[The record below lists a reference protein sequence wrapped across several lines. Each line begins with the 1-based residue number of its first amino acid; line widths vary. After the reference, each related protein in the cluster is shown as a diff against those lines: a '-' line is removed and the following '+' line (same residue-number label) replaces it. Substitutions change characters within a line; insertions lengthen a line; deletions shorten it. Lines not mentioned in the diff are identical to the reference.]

1 MSNKYG
7 REVKCSRCWQPW
19 YGWGT
24 ICNDCRQIETL
35 GEIAANSQRHTA
47 PNINSSFSVEDTS
60 FYRWGM
66 WIFIL
71 VLNIVLDWWPIK
83 LIWIGMKAMVFFSF
97 GWWMGMEW

>member
-35 GEIAANSQRHTA
+35 GEISSNSRRQRT
-47 PNINSSFSVEDTS
+47 PDFSASPLVETLPI
-60 FYRWGM
+60 YHYTVWG
-66 WIFIL
+66 FIL
-71 VLNIVLDWWPIK
+71 LLNLIFDWWPLK